1 MSSRSSF
8 SSSPLA
14 ALGTSSASGVSMVST
29 TGSETSVVGVDGSV
43 LNCTLSESV
52 NPGEKRDTGLCLI
65 AHARMRIEGDQT
77 EDAANTNVCTHVGGK
92 FSSDSSYTGYGVGHM
107 SVEGGEDGLSTHE
120 YFQHL
125 HHPNGVPPLPEG
137 SGKVAGLCKPYFSGP
152 IGGGTLAA
160 TAARVTVSAKGV
172 ENRLSTHEYS
182 QRSQPSN
189 GVPPLPEGS
198 GKAVE
203 HCKPYLSGPIGGS
216 KVTATVASVSVSAE
230 GGEDRLST
238 HEYSQLSQ
246 HPNGVPPLPE
256 GSGKD
261 VELCKPYFSGPI
273 GGSKVAATAAIV
285 RNAAIGHFGSKATEK
300 GLPNGIHEWDGRGIR
315 SCFRKG

>member
-152 IGGGTLAA
+152 IGG
-160 TAARVTVSAKGV
+160 
-172 ENRLSTHEYS
+172 
-182 QRSQPSN
+182 
-189 GVPPLPEGS
+189 
-198 GKAVE
+198 
-203 HCKPYLSGPIGGS
+203 S

-273 GGSKVAATAAIV
+273 GGSEVAATAAIV